1 MTLKGTTI
9 YNLCQAYL
17 DTSYISADNIMEI
30 MGLKKSIKTQLE
42 MEKIRD
48 AYFDNVVD
56 VASAYSDTGEDLDKY
71 AMNLYYY
78 LIDKRE
84 KQVS

>member
-1 MTLKGTTI
+1 MN
-9 YNLCQAYL
+9 Y
-17 DTSYISADNIMEI
+17 
-30 MGLKKSIKTQLE
+30 QLE

-56 VASAYSDTGEDLDKY
+56 AASAYSDTGEDLDKY